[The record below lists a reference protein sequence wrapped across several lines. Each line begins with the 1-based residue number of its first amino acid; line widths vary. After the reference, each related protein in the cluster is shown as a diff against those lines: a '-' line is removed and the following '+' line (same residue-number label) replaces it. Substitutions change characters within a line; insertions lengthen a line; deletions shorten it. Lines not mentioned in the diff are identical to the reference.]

1 MQSEDNNLLGRTM
14 SKNCGKCGG
23 SLEAGIATAIG
34 LVGGA
39 VIDHREPRM
48 LFVVPGSPT
57 SLNPVKA
64 FQQGLAQEPATRV
77 YGISGFRCSLCGV
90 LELYADGEPTA

>member
-1 MQSEDNNLLGRTM
+1 M
-14 SKNCGKCGG
+14 
-23 SLEAGIATAIG
+23 G

-48 LFVVPGSPT
+48 LFVVPGRQT
-57 SLNPVKA
+57 SLNPVTA

-77 YGISGFRCSLCGV
+77 YGISGFRCSQCGA
-90 LELYADGEPTA
+90 LELYADGKPTA

>member
-1 MQSEDNNLLGRTM
+1 M

-23 SLEAGIATAIG
+23 SLEAGIVTAIG

-48 LFVVPGSPT
+48 IFVVPGSPT